1 MVAVDTNVL
10 VRLITQDDAAQEAR
24 AARLFQRE
32 QVWIAKTVLLETE
45 WVLRYVYGFSAKD
58 ITDALQGL
66 AGLSAVHLE
75 DPVAVNQALSWLDAG
90 VDFADGLHLASCGET
105 TRFASFH
112 ARLIQTA
119 ANLAFTTFPLSSAAT
134 RQGA

>member
-1 MVAVDTNVL
+1 MLAVDTNVL
-10 VRLITQDDAAQEAR
+10 VRLITQDDAAQVER

-45 WVLRYVYGFSAKD
+45 WVLRYVYGFTPQD
-58 ITDALQGL
+58 VTDALQGL

-90 VDFADGLHLASCGET
+90 VDFADGLHLGSCGEA
-105 TRFASFH
+105 TRFASFD
-112 ARLIQTA
+112 ARLMKSA
-119 ANLAFTTFPLSSAAT
+119 AKLGFTTFPL
-134 RQGA
+134 

>member
-1 MVAVDTNVL
+1 MLAVDTNVL
-10 VRLITQDDAAQEAR
+10 VRLITQDDAAQVTR

-32 QVWIAKTVLLETE
+32 QIWIAKTVLLETE
-45 WVLRYVYGFSAKD
+45 WVLRYVYGFTPQD

-90 VDFADGLHLASCGET
+90 VDFADGLHLASCGEA
-105 TRFASFH
+105 TRFASFD
-112 ARLIQTA
+112 ARLMKSA
-119 ANLAFTTFPLSSAAT
+119 AKLGFTKFPL
-134 RQGA
+134 

>member
-10 VRLITQDDAAQEAR
+10 VRLFAQDDAAQGAL

-32 QVWIAKTVLLETE
+32 QVWIAKTVLVETA
-45 WVLRYVYGFSAKD
+45 WVLKRLYGFTPQD

-66 AGLSAVHLE
+66 AGLSAVNLE

-90 VDFADGLHLASCGET
+90 VDFADGLHLASCGEAT
-105 TRFASFH
+105 SSPWCNALLAGPRES
-112 ARLIQTA
+112 ARKA
-119 ANLAFTTFPLSSAAT
+119 ALRIAL
-134 RQGA
+134 

>member
-1 MVAVDTNVL
+1 MVAVDTSVL
-10 VRLITQDDAAQEAR
+10 VRLITQDDRAQAAR

-32 QVWIAKTVLLETE
+32 QVWIAKTVLLETA
-45 WVLRYVYGFSAKD
+45 WVLRYVYDFSPKH

-90 VDFADGLHLASCGET
+90 VDFADGLHLASCGEA
-105 TRFASFH
+105 TRFASFD
-112 ARLIQTA
+112 ARLTKSA
-119 ANLAFTTFPLSSAAT
+119 AKLGFTTFPL
-134 RQGA
+134 

>member
-10 VRLITQDDAAQEAR
+10 VRLIAQDDAAQVAR

-45 WVLRYVYGFSAKD
+45 WVLRYVYGFMTKD

-90 VDFADGLHLASCGET
+90 VDFADGLHLASCGDA
-105 TRFASFH
+105 TRFASFD
-112 ARLIQTA
+112 ARLMKSA
-119 ANLAFTTFPLSSAAT
+119 AKPGFTTFPL
-134 RQGA
+134 

>member
-1 MVAVDTNVL
+1 MIAVDTNVL
-10 VRLITQDDAAQEAR
+10 VRLIAQDDAAQVAR

-45 WVLRYVYGFSAKD
+45 WVLRRLYGFTPQD

-90 VDFADGLHLASCGET
+90 VDFADGLHLASCGEA
-105 TRFASFH
+105 TRFASFD
-112 ARLIQTA
+112 ARLIKSA
-119 ANLAFTTFPLSSAAT
+119 AKLGFVTFPL
-134 RQGA
+134 

>member
-10 VRLITQDDAAQEAR
+10 VRLITQDDAAQVAH

-45 WVLRYVYGFSAKD
+45 WVLRYVYGFNAKD
-58 ITDALQGL
+58 IADSLQRL
-66 AGLSAVHLE
+66 SGLSAVQLE

-90 VDFADGLHLASCGET
+90 VDFADGLHLASCGEAA
-105 TRFASFH
+105 RFASFD
-112 ARLIQTA
+112 ARLMKSA
-119 ANLAFTTFPLSSAAT
+119 AKLGFTTFPL
-134 RQGA
+134 

>member
-10 VRLITQDDAAQEAR
+10 VRLIAQDDAAQVAR
-24 AARLFQRE
+24 AAKLFQRE

-58 ITDALQGL
+58 ITDALQRL

-90 VDFADGLHLASCGET
+90 VDFADGLHLESCGEA
-105 TRFASFH
+105 TRFASFD
-112 ARLIQTA
+112 ARLMK
-119 ANLAFTTFPLSSAAT
+119 SAAKL
-134 RQGA
+134 GLKVECL